1 MRPLSG
7 VDTVAIVP
15 QLSALSV
22 VHDKHP
28 ARLANDLLSRSAGQH
43 LSEAVD
49 VELGPH
55 SL

>member
-7 VDTVAIVP
+7 VDTVAIIP
-15 QLSALSV
+15 QLGALSV

-43 LSEAVD
+43 LGEVVD